1 MWLCAILQCCVKS
14 MKYPL
19 VSAWHLVI
27 TAGFFVFQVENTL
40 HERHIVILKLF
51 SAKVQKHVGGS
62 NYNQWY
68 IFATTKCSKT
78 PLSNSNVSNKGK
90 SNFELS
96 LWQTPALPKQ
106 IWARFHWSVGIIIL
120 CAFVT
125 CAGGRLRFVDIFCKH
140 SHNSWSGKQT
150 HVTTPLSHW
159 SNLQSHPKF
168 KLVELAHR

>member
-1 MWLCAILQCCVKS
+1 

-96 LWQTPALPKQ
+96 LWLSPNKSEQDSIEVSVLLFCVPLLPALGAGSGLL
-106 IWARFHWSVGIIIL
+106 IF
-120 CAFVT
+120 FVSIPIT
-125 CAGGRLRFVDIFCKH
+125 ADQENKP
-140 SHNSWSGKQT
+140 T
-150 HVTTPLSHW
+150 
-159 SNLQSHPKF
+159 
-168 KLVELAHR
+168 